1 MATIYVSS
9 QDLANADTFLT
20 AYLKDKIT
28 DADFSEGSVLRDFVV
43 KAIAY
48 IFAYLERERKI
59 TRDRQSLLSLSTL
72 PAGESVDEAVDALL
86 SNWFLTRKDGTS
98 AFITAVLHFSQA
110 NDVVLRPTTQFFR
123 TSTIAFTPNI
133 TSDLVIPASELRPN
147 INSNGTITDYSV
159 TVTLVAA
166 TAGTAGNALPGK
178 FLSADPF
185 NPYFL
190 YAENLSQGQGGADI
204 ETTVDLLARAPT
216 AISVRNLINT
226 RSIDTVL
233 RETFAIDAV
242 RVIGFQDPEMIRD
255 LSSESI
261 SGLQM
266 HVGGYYDVYV
276 SLPRVDVV
284 ESLIIGAPFIRPD
297 GLAVLLRDASSPL
310 KDFVALG
317 VQPGHILRVNDGL
330 PNTPREY
337 NIVSVDT
344 NTLEVQSRMA
354 FPRATDEDALESV
367 HYSVGSFS
375 PTYDNIVASTPT
387 FPIGETSRTLTNP
400 GRVILQ
406 GRPQY
411 KVTGVQVFDVLTSA
425 LLEMDRVN
433 GTPVGLEYQ
442 VITRVSGNAQS
453 AMAVTEVI
461 VPSTYDGK
469 TLRVNY
475 ETLAG
480 YADIQAYVTDRF
492 ERVANANPL
501 VKGFHPV
508 YISMNL
514 EFKLKSS
521 ATATVSP
528 SDVSQVVAD
537 YINAFTPLEVI
548 ELSGILQ
555 TIRDNFTNIGAI
567 LSSVQLTYDL
577 FAPDGQVYQYKTDD
591 IVTITPK
598 YLSDSARLVNGI
610 NDDPNGNRGL
620 RTPIPNANID
630 PALNAANQTLFETAC
645 LALSDQLLSLG
656 ISDRTVRYFANA
668 SDITVTQ
675 VY

>member
-1 MATIYVSS
+1 MASIIVSA
-9 QDLANADTFLT
+9 QDLSNADVFLT

-59 TRDRQSLLSLSTL
+59 TRDRQSLLTLSTL

-86 SNWFLTRKDGTS
+86 SNWFLTRKDGS
-98 AFITAVLHFSQA
+98 PAYITVVLHFSQA
-110 NDVVLRPTTQFFR
+110 ADIVLRPTTRFFR
-123 TSTIAFTPNI
+123 TATTIFTPNI
-133 TSDLVIPASELRPN
+133 TSNTVIPASELRPN
-147 INSNGTITDYSV
+147 INANGTVTDYSV
-159 TVTLVAA
+159 TVTMVSA
-166 TAGTAGNALPGK
+166 TVGTTGNALPGK
-178 FLSADPF
+178 FLSAEPF
-185 NPYFL
+185 SPYFL
-190 YAENLSQGQGGADI
+190 YAENLTQGKGGKDI
-204 ETTVDLLARAPT
+204 ETTADLLARAPT
-216 AISVRNLINT
+216 AITVRNLINT

-242 RVIGFQDPEMIRD
+242 RVVGFQDPEMIRD

-261 SGLQM
+261 SGLRM

-276 SLPRVDVV
+276 SLPRIDVV
-284 ESLIIGAPFIRPD
+284 EALIIGAPFVRPD
-297 GLAVLLRDASSPL
+297 GLAVVLKDASSPL

-317 VQPGHILRVNDGL
+317 VQPGHVLRINDGL

-337 NIVSVDT
+337 SIVKVDT
-344 NTLEVQSRMA
+344 NAIEVQPRMA
-354 FPRATDEDALESV
+354 FPRATDEATLESV
-367 HYSVGSFS
+367 HYSIGTFS
-375 PTYDNIVASTPT
+375 PTYDNIVASTPV
-387 FPIGETSRTLTNP
+387 FPTGETSRTLTHP

-406 GRPQY
+406 GRPHY
-411 KVTGVQVFDVLTSA
+411 KITGVQVVDTLTNA
-425 LLEMDRVN
+425 VTDMDRVN
-433 GTPVGLEYQ
+433 GTPVGLQYQ
-442 VITRVSGNAQS
+442 VVTRVPANAQS

-461 VPSTYDGK
+461 VPSTNDGK

-480 YADIQAYVTDRF
+480 YSDIQAYVTDRF

-501 VKGFHPV
+501 VKGFNPV
-508 YISMNL
+508 YISMNI
-514 EFKLKSS
+514 EYKLKSS
-521 ATATVSP
+521 ATATVKA

-548 ELSGILQ
+548 ELSGIVQ
-555 TIRDNFTNIGAI
+555 TIRDNFPNIGAI
-567 LSSVQLTYDL
+567 LSPVLLTYSL
-577 FAPDGQVYQYKTDD
+577 YAPDGQVYEYQTDD

-598 YLSDSARLVNGI
+598 YLSNSARLLNGVST
-610 NDDPNGNRGL
+610 DPEGNRGL

-630 PALNAANQTLFETAC
+630 PAVSANNQTLFELAC

-656 ISDRTVRYFANA
+656 VSDRTTRYFANA